1 MFPLVPA
8 HRGSP
13 GQRAIK
19 RLFYQSYLNIFGKLL
34 NSNTSHTI
42 RNCLTNYT
50 IECARL
56 NIHIS
61 GMCLQC
67 LLHMVMVVDVQLN
80 IILSTVR
87 VAKRGVL
94 QLTPLNDSSNNQHT
108 TSLPSYLQHASN
120 NILLPSRTSITY
132 LLLVTHAHK
141 TQRSCPN

>member
-1 MFPLVPA
+1 MFPLVRA
-8 HRGSP
+8 HWGSP

-19 RLFYQSYLNIFGKLL
+19 RLFYQSYLNIIGKLL
-34 NSNTSHTI
+34 NFNTSHTI

-50 IECARL
+50 IECAWL

-94 QLTPLNDSSNNQHT
+94 QITPLNDSSNNQHI